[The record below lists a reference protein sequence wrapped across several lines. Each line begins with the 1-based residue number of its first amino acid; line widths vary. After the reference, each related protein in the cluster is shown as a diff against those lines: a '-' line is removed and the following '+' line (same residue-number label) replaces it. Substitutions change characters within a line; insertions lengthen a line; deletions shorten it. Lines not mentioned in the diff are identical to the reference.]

1 MDNYRRPR
9 DVVLPTPG
17 PIPEHIRK
25 ATIKKIIQQ
34 RQQERIEKNTFD
46 NNSQN
51 NIIVALQKKE
61 EESGDKAITTIKTAV
76 TTTTNSKVNGI
87 DHNKK
92 INGHFNA
99 QEAIINGSDD
109 RMSVDQEDDS
119 EKGSL
124 NFDEIIS
131 NKKNNMEYTEEIISS
146 SRNQESLNKELV
158 NPEPPPEPPDDGN
171 GESSSNKKNSEK
183 SILKGQ
189 NDYKEE
195 EASDDSLPDEEF
207 IVNKLEELKA
217 KKKRLCQQLR
227 DAIAKQ
233 DKKEPVVVINEPISK
248 LKGETSANNNT
259 GISEQPHRLDR
270 HNSQSTGYISSNRDQ
285 YDSNYSSPYHYHEGD
300 NTAFHHQLPLGIKRT
315 NEQTSPP
322 LGPMNKRIRHPPNG
336 MHYESMIHGVSSM
349 YGPPP
354 TGPSSMTGN
363 GMMGRGRED
372 PYSYYHRNEFRPP
385 PPTAPYID
393 RTYGRGPIN
402 NMRRLSGNL
411 PSRSPIR
418 PPDRPRGR
426 Y

>member
-1 MDNYRRPR
+1 MDNYRRPK

-25 ATIKKIIQQ
+25 ATIKIIIQQ
-34 RQQERIEKNTFD
+34 RQQERIKRKKNSSD
-46 NNSQN
+46 NSSQN
-51 NIIVALQKKE
+51 NNNVAFQQE
-61 EESGDKAITTIKTAV
+61 EEGGDKAITKIKTAV
-76 TTTTNSKVNGI
+76 TVTTNSEVNGI
-87 DHNKK
+87 DLNKK
-92 INGHFNA
+92 INGHFNT
-99 QEAIINGSDD
+99 QAISGSDD
-109 RMSVDQEDDS
+109 RMAVDQEDDL

-124 NFDEIIS
+124 NFNEIIS
-131 NKKNNMEYTEEIISS
+131 NNKNNMDYAEEIISP
-146 SRNQESLNKELV
+146 SRNQESLNNELI

-171 GESSSNKKNSEK
+171 GESSSSKKNSEK

-189 NDYKEE
+189 NDNKEE

-233 DKKEPVVVINEPISK
+233 DKKDPVVAINEPINK

-259 GISEQPHRLDR
+259 GIPEQPHRVDR
-270 HNSQSTGYISSNRDQ
+270 HNIQSTGYIPSNRDQ
-285 YDSNYSSPYHYHEGD
+285 YDSNYSSPYNHHEGD
-300 NTAFHHQLPLGIKRT
+300 VTAFHHQLPLRIKRT

-336 MHYESMIHGVSSM
+336 MHYESMIHSVSSM

-354 TGPSSMTGN
+354 TGPSAMTGN

-411 PSRSPIR
+411 PTRSPIR